1 MKRIILFALLIA
13 LGIDVE
19 AQRLRVAFVGDPQVD
34 NGTELGYAQRS
45 IYKELKSRKDLDMVV
60 FLGDLVNDDASLL
73 AVSKASLDSLG
84 VPWYSVPGNHDRD
97 LYRGK
102 NKKIRDLETW
112 KKVIGPADTAFYR
125 KGTHFIL
132 MNNVRHSPKGE
143 YEGGFKE
150 SQKAFLDS
158 VLRETPQSC
167 RKVIATHIP
176 FSQMRG
182 RDSLMTIIG
191 KYPSV
196 FFVSGHTHTVSRHT
210 LRQND
215 RYEELVAGASC
226 GTWWRGQADSKG
238 IPYALQNCGAPK
250 GYFIADFTRN
260 DIRLTYK
267 PTDADDQASAYLAID
282 PETGLR
288 KLYINVFGGHRDGNL
303 KVRIPGSSVRWMQ
316 MERTAEV
323 APEVMSIIKFNK
335 SLSREEKR
343 KRGGEII
350 PLRRMKSPHLWVAEL
365 PEGLDTPQSIKIA
378 YEDPMMDFRTRLT
391 INEIR

>member
-34 NGTELGYAQRS
+34 NEPELGYAQRS

-112 KKVIGPADTAFYR
+112 KKVIGPADIAFYR
-125 KGTHFIL
+125 NGIRFIL

-143 YEGGFKE
+143 YEGGFTDG
-150 SQKAFLDS
+150 QKVFLDS
-158 VLRETPQSC
+158 VLRETPPSC
-167 RKVIATHIP
+167 RTVIATHIP

-182 RDSLMTIIG
+182 CDSLMTIIG
-191 KYPSV
+191 KHPSV
-196 FFVSGHTHTVSRHT
+196 FFVSGHTHNVSRHT
-210 LRQND
+210 LRQDD

-226 GTWWRGQADSKG
+226 GTWWRGKQDGKG

-250 GYFIADFTRN
+250 GYFIADFKRN

-288 KLYINVFGGHRDGNL
+288 KLYINVFGGHRDGKL
-303 KVRIPGSSVRWMQ
+303 KVKISGSSGRWMQ

-335 SLSREEKR
+335 SLSREDKR
-343 KRGGEII
+343 KMNGEII

-365 PEGLDTPQSIKIA
+365 PEGLVIPQSIRIV
-378 YEDPMMDFRTRLT
+378 YEDSMMDFRTRLT

>member
-34 NGTELGYAQRS
+34 NETELGYAQRS
-45 IYKELKSRKDLDMVV
+45 IYRELKSRKDLDMVV

-84 VPWYSVPGNHDRD
+84 FPWYSVPGNHDRD
-97 LYRGK
+97 MYRGK

-112 KKVIGPADTAFYR
+112 KKVIGPADTAFFR
-125 KGTHFIL
+125 NGIHFIL

-143 YEGGFKE
+143 YEGGFTE
-150 SQKAFLDS
+150 SQKVFLDS
-158 VLRETPQSC
+158 VLRETPLSC
-167 RKVIATHIP
+167 RSVIATHIP
-176 FSQMRG
+176 FSHMRG
-182 RDSLMTIIG
+182 SDSLMTIIE

-196 FFVSGHTHTVSRHT
+196 FFVSGHTHNVSRHT
-210 LRQND
+210 FKHDD

-226 GTWWRGQADSKG
+226 GTWWRGKPDSKG
-238 IPYALQNCGAPK
+238 IPYALQNCGAPR
-250 GYFIADFTRN
+250 GYFVADFSRKSI
-260 DIRLTYK
+260 DLRYK
-267 PTDADDQASAYLAID
+267 CVDASAEASAFVSVD

-303 KVRIPGSSVRWMQ
+303 KVRIPGSSVRWIQ

-323 APEVMSIIKFNK
+323 APEVTSIIKFNK

-343 KRGGEII
+343 KMNGEII

-365 PEGLDTPQSIKIA
+365 PEGLVIPQSIKIA
-378 YEDPMMDFRTRLT
+378 YEDTMMDFRIRLT

>member
-1 MKRIILFALLIA
+1 MKRILLFALLTVLSLDA
-13 LGIDVE
+13 D
-19 AQRLRVAFVGDPQVD
+19 AQKLRVAFVGDPQVD
-34 NGTELGYAQRS
+34 NETELGYAQRS
-45 IYKELKSRKDLDMVV
+45 IYRELKSRKDLDMVV
-60 FLGDLVNDDASLL
+60 FLGDLVNDKASLL
-73 AVSKASLDSLG
+73 EVSKASLDSLG
-84 VPWYSVPGNHDRD
+84 CPWYCVPGNHDRD
-97 LYRGK
+97 MYRGK
-102 NKKIRDLETW
+102 QKRVRDLETW
-112 KKVIGPADTAFYR
+112 KKVIGPADIAFYR
-125 KGTHFIL
+125 NGIRFIL

-143 YEGGFKE
+143 YEGGFTD
-150 SQKAFLDS
+150 SQKVFLDS
-158 VLRETPQSC
+158 VLRETPLSC
-167 RKVIATHIP
+167 RTVIATHIP

-191 KYPSV
+191 KHPSV
-196 FFVSGHTHTVSRHT
+196 FFVSGHTHNVSRHT
-210 LRQND
+210 LRQDD

-260 DIRLTYK
+260 DIRVTYK

-288 KLYINVFGGHRDGNL
+288 KLYINVFGGHRDGKL
-303 KVRIPGSSVRWMQ
+303 KMRIPSSSGKWTKL
-316 MERTAEV
+316 ERTAEV
-323 APEVMSIIKFNK
+323 APEVSAIIKFNK

-350 PLRRMKSPHLWVAEL
+350 PLRKMKSPHLWVAEL
-365 PEGLDTPQSIKIA
+365 PEGLEVPQTLRVA
-378 YEDPMMDFRTRLT
+378 YEDPMMSFRTRLT